1 MEEEEEEGAVRRKKK
16 DRRSEGIIDI
26 LVFSSIWRC
35 FAKRFTKIALALPPS
50 KTLFVEL
57 KLGRAK

>member
-1 MEEEEEEGAVRRKKK
+1 MEEEEEEEGAVRRKKK

-35 FAKRFTKIALALPPS
+35 FAKRFTKTAIEKALRGAEAGPC
-50 KTLFVEL
+50 
-57 KLGRAK
+57 